1 MNEQQIFFK
10 DILLYTLMII
20 YQKIYQ
26 EVINLEGD
34 ISRFLRPNS
43 ELNLLV

>member
-34 ISRFLRPNS
+34 ISRFL
-43 ELNLLV
+43 